1 MAEIKHDLNEKQLL
15 FCNNYLNNGRNASEA
30 YRSAYGSDKSE
41 TVVNSAAS
49 RLLRHVKIRDHLV
62 NIQKQNLQTTQ
73 RKQDIDRDFL
83 INQYLELVALGK
95 EHRQLSAARQALDSL
110 AHIAGLWI
118 DKREINQQINIDA
131 TLQALDSGALL
142 DALNSANDSANN
154 GAIEAE
160 FRNVDDD

>member
-41 TVVNSAAS
+41 TVVNSASS
-49 RLLRHVKIRDHLV
+49 RLLRNVSCRDYLVKV
-62 NIQKQNLQTTQ
+62 QQQNLQTTQ

-95 EHRQLSAARQALDSL
+95 EYRQISSARQALDSL

-118 DKREINQQINIDA
+118 DKRELTQQINIDA

-142 DALNSANDSANN
+142 DALTSANDPP
-154 GAIEAE
+154 AIEGE
-160 FRNVDDD
+160 YRTVGDD

>member
-15 FCNNYLNNGRNASEA
+15 FCDNYLNNGRNASEA

-62 NIQKQNLQTTQ
+62 NIQKQNLAITQ

-142 DALNSANDSANN
+142 DALNSANS

-160 FRNVDDD
+160 YQHIDDV

>member
-15 FCNNYLNNGRNASEA
+15 FCNDYLNNGRNASAA

-62 NIQKQNLQTTQ
+62 YIQQHNLQTTQ

-118 DKREINQQINIDA
+118 DKRELTQQINIDA

-142 DALNSANDSANN
+142 DALTNANDPP
-154 GAIEAE
+154 AIEAQY
-160 FRNVDDD
+160 RNIDAD

>member
-15 FCNNYLNNGRNASEA
+15 FCNDYLNNGRNASAA

-62 NIQKQNLQTTQ
+62 NIQKQNLAITQ

-110 AHIAGLWI
+110 AHIAGLWV

-142 DALNSANDSANN
+142 DALNSANDPP
-154 GAIEAE
+154 AIEAE
-160 FRNVDDD
+160 YQHIDDD

>member
-1 MAEIKHDLNEKQLL
+1 MVEIKHDLNKNQLA
-15 FCNNYLNNGRNASEA
+15 FCNDYLNNGRNASAA
-30 YRSAYGSDKSE
+30 YRTAYGSDKPE

-49 RLLRHVKIRDHLV
+49 RLLRHVKVRDYLV
-62 NIQKQNLQTTQ
+62 KVQQENLTTTQ

-118 DKREINQQINIDA
+118 DKRELTQQINIDA

-142 DALNSANDSANN
+142 DALTSANDPP
-154 GAIEAE
+154 AIEGE
-160 FRNVDDD
+160 FRTVGDD